1 MSYSAVIFPS
11 TFFLSMF
18 FSLMISITMRPWMLS
33 VWMITKPLQSRLF
46 SGDQILWAGHTM
58 YISHQH
64 FKPSRSGPNAASKPA
79 PTLALALTYQ
89 TFAGTA
95 CSLPAIPS
103 IALSSD
109 KYLFWIYSVTR
120 TAAGRGAS
128 VHLPSRITSTL
139 KVSCLPISSKVFTE
153 IY

>member
-64 FKPSRSGPNAASKPA
+64 FKPSRSGPNPASKPA
-79 PTLALALTYQ
+79 PTLALSLTKHSQ
-89 TFAGTA
+89 E
-95 CSLPAIPS
+95 LL
-103 IALSSD
+103 ALSPPFLQS
-109 KYLFWIYSVTR
+109 LFHPTNIYF
-120 TAAGRGAS
+120 G
-128 VHLPSRITSTL
+128 STL
-139 KVSCLPISSKVFTE
+139 LHVPPRDEVPPFTYRVGSLLP
-153 IY
+153 